1 VTATRL
7 DVVIPVHC
15 EEEALPGVVAAVG
28 AELAALDVQYRVIVV
43 DDGSNDGTWQAIE
56 ALCKAEPQVAGVRL
70 SRRFGKESAVSAG
83 LELVDADAVLVM
95 DGDGQHPPSLIPELV
110 RAWRAGAADVV
121 EAVKRER
128 GDESWL
134 HRVSARAF
142 YALTSRLSGYDLREA
157 TDFKLLDRR
166 VLDEWRAL
174 PERNLFFRGMVAWL
188 GFRRERIPFSVSP
201 RAGGKSRFTPWAL
214 LNLGLTAV
222 TAFSTVP
229 LRLVTLVGGLF
240 LLFSFALALQTLWV
254 WGSGRAVSGFTTV
267 ILLLLVL
274 GSALLLG
281 LGVIGEYLAR
291 IYQEVKGRPRYVSAE
306 RVGALP
312 SPRAEGEGE

>member
-1 VTATRL
+1 VTTRL

-15 EEEALPGVVAAVG
+15 EEEALAGVVAAVG
-28 AELAALDVQYRVIVV
+28 AELAKLGAAYRIVLV
-43 DDGSNDGTWQAIE
+43 DDGSSDGTWRVIE
-56 ALCKAEPQVAGVRL
+56 RLCHEDERVAGVRL
-70 SRRFGKESAVSAG
+70 SRRFGKEAAVSAG
-83 LELVDADAVLVM
+83 LELADADAVLVM

-110 RAWRAGAADVV
+110 AAWRAGSIDVV

-128 GDESWL
+128 GNEPWL
-134 HRVSARAF
+134 HRASARAF
-142 YALTSRLSGYDLREA
+142 TAVTSRLSGYDLREA

-166 VLDEWRAL
+166 VLAEWRAL

-188 GFRRERIPFSVSP
+188 GFRRVQVPFSVSP
-201 RAGGKSRFTPWAL
+201 RAGGASRFTPWAL

-229 LRLVTLVGGLF
+229 LRLVSLVGGLF
-240 LLFSFALALQTLWV
+240 LLFSVALGLQTLWM
-254 WGSGRAVSGFTTV
+254 WGAGHAVSGFTTV

-274 GSALLLG
+274 GSAVLIA

-291 IYQEVKGRPRYVSAE
+291 IYQEVKGRPRYVAAE
-306 RVGALP
+306 RIGAHLG
-312 SPRAEGEGE
+312 PRSGERP